1 MKKVKEN
8 KRSLVTVQNNAPL
21 QNTNSDRKIH
31 SVMLLF
37 AAAKGNTMLKSMNRC
52 INALYPT
59 MLTRRSHTTDHKLN
73 TRFQIKDKTAQS
85 HKHVL
90 FYQVKCPDQSCN
102 QDYLGETSRR
112 IIERVADHSGKGK
125 HSHLFKHTCNEN
137 HKHVDL
143 DNIEAIDSGYHNNRL
158 KRKISETLYIK
169 QYKPT
174 LNTREQS
181 I

>member
-1 MKKVKEN
+1 MINTDYIICSDNNYLQQELEHFERVFHTQNGYPLRVIKQIMKKVKEN

-21 QNTNSDRKIH
+21 KNTNSDRKIH

-85 HKHVL
+85 HKYDL
-90 FYQVKCPDQSCN
+90 FY
-102 QDYLGETSRR
+102 
-112 IIERVADHSGKGK
+112 
-125 HSHLFKHTCNEN
+125 
-137 HKHVDL
+137 
-143 DNIEAIDSGYHNNRL
+143 
-158 KRKISETLYIK
+158 
-169 QYKPT
+169 
-174 LNTREQS
+174 
-181 I
+181 